1 MTFHNFFKD
10 LFKFSVTLGLA
21 VTFGNFQNLP
31 SFRVFFD
38 LTQLKRN
45 ELWRPAKCVLL
56 ALFNNSS
63 LSHIVLALT
72 SAATNLQNITNIF
85 PDFPGP
91 TSKFHDFP
99 GLGN

>member
-1 MTFHNFFKD
+1 MTFHNFYQD
-10 LFKFSVTLGLA
+10 LFELSVTLGLA

-31 SFRVFFD
+31 SFRVVFD

-45 ELWRPAKCVLL
+45 KLWCPTKCVKF

-63 LSHIVLALT
+63 LSYIVLALT